1 LVAVLLRVSEDEI
14 ATEHYRL
21 GAVSGAAEGYGRA
34 SSQGVSIEVW
44 RKGSAE
50 YPEELLDL
58 SDPPAELF
66 AIGRSS
72 VLTKPRV
79 AIVGTRNSTAYGERT
94 TRTLTRALVRSGV
107 SIISGMARGI
117 DGAAHRTAIEEGG
130 NTVAVLGTGI
140 DVPYPVGHRQLH
152 RAIGEHGLVLSE
164 NPPGATAHKGAFPKR
179 NRIIAALAP
188 VTIVVEAGFK
198 SGALNT
204 ASQALELNRVV
215 AAVPGP
221 IDSEQSKGSNQ
232 LLRDGAVMIAS
243 VDDALALLG
252 VSLPKD
258 RPIPNLADNERS
270 IWDAL
275 GTGFMEIDA
284 LATKTNLA
292 LPECLAAITSL
303 ELMGLIDCS
312 AAGEIRRR

>member
-1 LVAVLLRVSEDEI
+1 VGRIHRFEI
-14 ATEHYRL
+14 ERWP
-21 GAVSGAAEGYGRA
+21 R
-34 SSQGVSIEVW
+34 
-44 RKGSAE
+44 GSAK

-58 SDPPAELF
+58 SSPPSELY
-66 AIGRSS
+66 AIGKFAA
-72 VLTKPRV
+72 LAKPRV
-79 AIVGTRNSTAYGERT
+79 AIVGTRNSTAYGERA
-94 TRTLTRALVRSGV
+94 TRSLTRALVRAGV

-140 DVPYPVGHRQLH
+140 DVPYPAGHRQLH
-152 RAIGEHGLVLSE
+152 RSIAEHGLVLSE
-164 NPPGATAHKGAFPKR
+164 NPSGATAHQGAFPKR

-204 ASQALELNRVV
+204 ATQALELNRVV

-243 VDDALALLG
+243 VEDALALLG

-258 RPIPNLADNERS
+258 RPIPNLADTERK

-275 GTGFMEIDA
+275 GDGYVELDA
-284 LATKTNLA
+284 LAVTSKLTT
-292 LPECLAAITSL
+292 PECLAGVTSL

-312 AAGEIRRR
+312 PAGEIRRRI